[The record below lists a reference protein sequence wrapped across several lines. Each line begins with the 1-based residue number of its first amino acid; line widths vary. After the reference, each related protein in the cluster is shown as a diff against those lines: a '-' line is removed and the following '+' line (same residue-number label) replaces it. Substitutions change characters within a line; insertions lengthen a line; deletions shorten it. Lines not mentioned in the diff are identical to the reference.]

1 MMEAIRNGLMK
12 PIDIDRFDASSGG
25 VSHPARTQPAF
36 GQLVSD
42 VLADTVSALK
52 TAETT
57 STAALEG
64 KASIQQVVDA
74 VMQAERQLQT
84 TLAIRDKVVAAYM
97 DITRMQI

>member
-1 MMEAIRNGLMK
+1 MMEAIRAGLTASATTK
-12 PIDIDRFDASSGG
+12 HRDAASPSA
-25 VSHPARTQPAF
+25 SQAQPGF
-36 GQLVSD
+36 GQMVND
-42 VLADTVSALK
+42 VLIDTVNALR

-64 KASIQQVVDA
+64 KASIQEVVDA

-84 TLAIRDKVVAAYM
+84 TLAIRDKVVAAYL

>member
-1 MMEAIRNGLMK
+1 MDVIRTGLPAAVAYGKRDIAAPVGAEA
-12 PIDIDRFDASSGG
+12 
-25 VSHPARTQPAF
+25 QPGF
-36 GQLVSD
+36 GQVVND
-42 VLADTVSALK
+42 VLADTVSALR